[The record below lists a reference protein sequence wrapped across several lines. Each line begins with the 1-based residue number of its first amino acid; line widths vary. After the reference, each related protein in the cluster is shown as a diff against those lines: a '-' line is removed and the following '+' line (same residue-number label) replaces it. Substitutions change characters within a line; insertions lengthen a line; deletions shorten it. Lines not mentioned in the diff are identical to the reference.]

1 MKNKVQA
8 FWLRF
13 LQKNNLPVNTR
24 YLEAFYF
31 DTTEESAKDLCNLV
45 LQEKKQATASS
56 LYHYQSTGEE
66 MPKVGDYSIVTNFAG
81 DPYAVIQTT
90 NISIVPFKDLT
101 YDVVKREGE
110 DKNLASWREKHI
122 RYYQVDGQASGY
134 EFDED
139 MPVVFEDFKLVY
151 KEKDQCE

>member
-1 MKNKVQA
+1 MENKIQA
-8 FWLRF
+8 FWQRF
-13 LQKNNLPVNTR
+13 LQKNNLPSDTR

-31 DTTEESAKDLCNLV
+31 DASKESARHLCNLV
-45 LQEKKQATASS
+45 LQGKKQATASS

-66 MPKVGDYSIVTNFAG
+66 MPKIGDYSIVTNFEG
-81 DPYAVIQTT
+81 TPYGVIQTT
-90 NISIVPFKDLT
+90 DLSIIPFKDLT

-110 DKNLASWREKHI
+110 DEDLASWREKHI
-122 RYYQVDGQASGY
+122 RFYQIDGQRSGY

-151 KEKDQCE
+151 KEKDLCE